1 MYPVVSHWAWDSSGW
16 LSQGINGVA
25 YKDFAGSGVVHLLGG
40 MSALAGAAILG
51 PRIGRFS
58 GPNSGTPV
66 KLNGHSTHVSEMA
79 EFTTKYRLISPLHLS
94 WSSKFPSRK

>member
-1 MYPVVSHWAWDSSGW
+1 MVSHWAWDSSGW

-40 MSALAGAAILG
+40 ISALAGAVILG

-66 KLNGHSTHVSEMA
+66 KLKGHSIHVSETV
-79 EFTTKYRLISPLHLS
+79 EYTTKYGLDSPLHLS
-94 WSSKFPSRK
+94 